1 MASDSSRIVASLPH
15 GPGNPRNSE
24 GAFIDGRDGRILFAY
39 TRYRGESWSDH
50 AQADIVAR
58 TSADDGRTWD
68 DQERVI
74 VANDGAQN
82 VMSVSLLR
90 DTEGRLGLFNL
101 RKDGFNACL
110 PYLRRSDDD
119 GLTWSAPRRCIPVP
133 GYFVLNN
140 DRVVALRSGRLVMP
154 VGYHRPCAT
163 LRGGFKVDGSAVGHD
178 ARATAVFYLSDD
190 QGETWY
196 EAPGALVLPVPSA
209 TGLQEP
215 GVVQRTDG
223 SLWAWFRTDTG
234 RQWQSV
240 STDEGLTWSW
250 PEPSVFQAPTSPLSM
265 KRDPWSGDLLAVW
278 NDRSGRWGLPEP
290 AKSSWNRTP
299 LVMAWSRDDG
309 ATWERPR
316 VIEDDP
322 ERGFC
327 YIAIHFT
334 PAAIL
339 LAYCCGGRGSGVL
352 QDACIRRLERA

>member
-1 MASDSSRIVASLPH
+1 MLL
-15 GPGNPRNSE
+15 E
-24 GAFIDGRDGRILFAY
+24 GK
-39 TRYRGESWSDH
+39 
-50 AQADIVAR
+50 AD
-58 TSADDGRTWD
+58 
-68 DQERVI
+68 
-74 VANDGAQN
+74 
-82 VMSVSLLR
+82 
-90 DTEGRLGLFNL
+90 
-101 RKDGFNACL
+101 
-110 PYLRRSDDD
+110 
-119 GLTWSAPRRCIPVP
+119 
-133 GYFVLNN
+133 
-140 DRVVALRSGRLVMP
+140 
-154 VGYHRPCAT
+154 
-163 LRGGFKVDGSAVGHD
+163 
-178 ARATAVFYLSDD
+178 
-190 QGETWY
+190 
-196 EAPGALVLPVPSA
+196 VLPVPSG

-234 RQWQSV
+234 RQWQSL

-290 AKSSWNRTP
+290 AKTSWNRTP

-309 ATWERPR
+309 ATWERAE

-334 PAAIL
+334 PEAIL

-352 QDACIRRLERA
+352 QDACIRRLARPR